1 MCFKTNEEGEIIDF
15 FDIFIDHLVSKNH
28 HILTWRESVK
38 YGYWVELA
46 LEALFDIEVEFE
58 SSMDEDKMKSKSW
71 FFKMKSAPF
80 GNIYILEKEIVY
92 MEREELL
99 ENISYFNLVE
109 QNKKNGLPPPQE
121 RTWKSL
127 EHKGVIL
134 PLPYQKHNVPLI
146 YDKKLLRISNIN

>member
-1 MCFKTNEEGEIIDF
+1 
-15 FDIFIDHLVSKNH
+15 
-28 HILTWRESVK
+28 VK

-58 SSMDEDKMKSKSW
+58 SSMDEDKMKSKSC